1 MMLQLQSFALL
12 SGIQTIARR
21 RKSDRFVQVPSEFNA
36 LTKPIFSRK
45 VGLEKSQILY
55 CTGTCDLKSDV

>member
-21 RKSDRFVQVPSEFNA
+21 RKNDRFVQVPSEFNA

-45 VGLEKSQILY
+45 VRLEKS
-55 CTGTCDLKSDV
+55 LKSDV